1 MQLLESSYI
10 LRHNGYKNKLCLSF
24 TVLGMD
30 RFGGLVILVIFHI
43 YSGGFIWKQE
53 RNV

>member
-10 LRHNGYKNKLCLSF
+10 LRYNGYKDKLYRSF
-24 TVLGMD
+24 TAGGMD